1 LSECPQRDLRLLPV
15 FYHEFYPPKE
25 NNKTVNIRERIKHS
39 LS

>member
-1 LSECPQRDLRLLPV
+1 MNFTHHL
-15 FYHEFYPPKE
+15 KE